1 MNTHEKI
8 TNAETILN
16 SKGTSVFSTLQTNI
30 YENEDDLS
38 KNEISL
44 SKLNFILALYGKN
57 ANIPQN
63 VQDIILKY
71 NLPVNI
77 MENRIKNGENI
88 GAFTKETFGSF
99 VSGQDVKETLFNSS
113 LNDKRKKVEILTQV
127 FYILG
132 GTKEGI
138 SINKLEKSLSTF
150 YLILTDPEG
159 YLSGKDSSGQC
170 NVFASKA
177 IKEMEELLGSKEGVI
192 SLNDFINMMTSES
205 DYNSIEDPELMF

>member
-30 YENEDDLS
+30 YENKDDLS

-99 VSGQDVKETLFNSS
+99 VSGQDVKKTLFNSS

-127 FYILG
+127 LYILG